1 VLQGRTF
8 TTAETYSAGAPR
20 VAVLDEALARKL
32 WPDGSAL
39 GQRIQW
45 AADTAKAKPSE
56 PMEVVGIVASTRN
69 QLFEREPRGAVYVP
83 FAQGFTSG
91 VFFHV
96 RPAAPSAGLL
106 DTVRRTVREEAST
119 VPLFGVRT
127 FRTHMDTSAEY
138 WMLKLSTSLF
148 AFFGGL
154 AMVVAL
160 VGIYGVTSYAVAR
173 RTKEIGVRMAVGA
186 KPGAVLRMILRESL
200 ATTGGGVAV
209 GWLLGIGVG
218 QLLASLFVD
227 MKAFDVWTFGL
238 VPAGFVTAA
247 LAATWLPA
255 RRATE
260 INPVSALRAE

>member
-1 VLQGRTF
+1 MSN
-8 TTAETYSAGAPR
+8 A
-20 VAVLDEALARKL
+20 
-32 WPDGSAL
+32 
-39 GQRIQW
+39 
-45 AADTAKAKPSE
+45 
-56 PMEVVGIVASTRN
+56 
-69 QLFEREPRGAVYVP
+69 
-83 FAQGFTSG
+83 
-91 VFFHV
+91 FFHV
-96 RPAAPSAGLL
+96 RPQAASNALV
-106 DTVRRTVREEAST
+106 DTVRRAVREEAAN

-138 WMLKLSTSLF
+138 WMLQLSTSMF

-173 RTKEIGVRMAVGA
+173 RTREIGVRMAVGA
-186 KPGAVLRMILRESL
+186 KPATVLRMILRESL

-209 GWLLGIGVG
+209 GWLLGLGVG
-218 QLLASLFVD
+218 QLLASTFVD
-227 MKAFDVWTFGL
+227 MKGFDVWTFSL
-238 VPAGFVTAA
+238 VPVGFVLAA